1 MELLNDEDREHLQ
14 KEAESATIEEK
25 WGMLQQV
32 RRGCT
37 AKRLIINLIGGQA

>member
-1 MELLNDEDREHLQ
+1 MELMNDEDREHLQ

-32 RRGCT
+32 RHKAALRK
-37 AKRLIINLIGGQA
+37 A